1 MAALEF
7 LAVVLSSVS
16 VTKSILSC
24 RPIMN
29 SGQYEDCARHPSSD
43 QLDQKLVS
51 RVQKGDRSAFDLLVV
66 KYQNKVAS
74 IISRYVD
81 DLSEIADITQEV
93 FIKAYRGIQNFRGDS
108 AFYTWLFRITL
119 NTAKNYLLKNRKQPG
134 QTSVEDQ
141 DTQDLITESWK
152 SLDTPDRLIGRSE
165 LAEGIQNALSVMPE
179 ELSVALILRE
189 FEGLSYEEISK
200 VMECPVGTVRSR
212 IFRARELLDNTIKS
226 LTDIQ

>member
-1 MAALEF
+1 
-7 LAVVLSSVS
+7 
-16 VTKSILSC
+16 
-24 RPIMN
+24 MN
-29 SGQYEDCARHPSSD
+29 PGQYEDCARHPSSD

-81 DLSEIADITQEV
+81 DINEIADVTQEV

-119 NTAKNYLLKNRKQPG
+119 NTAKNYLLKNRKQAG
-134 QTSVEDQ
+134 QSSTDDL
-141 DTQDLITESWK
+141 DTQDLIAESWR
-152 SLDTPDRLIGRSE
+152 SLDSPERLIGRSE

-200 VMECPVGTVRSR
+200 VMDCPVGTVRSR

-226 LTDIQ
+226 LTDSQLG

>member
-1 MAALEF
+1 
-7 LAVVLSSVS
+7 
-16 VTKSILSC
+16 
-24 RPIMN
+24 MN
-29 SGQYEDCARHPSSD
+29 PGQYEDCARHPSSD

-51 RVQKGDRSAFDLLVV
+51 RVQKGDRSAFDLLIV

-74 IISRYVD
+74 IISRYIED
-81 DLSEIADITQEV
+81 INEIADVTQEV
-93 FIKAYRGIQNFRGDS
+93 FIKAYRGIPNFRGDS

-119 NTAKNYLLKNRKQPG
+119 NTAKNHVLKNRKQAG
-134 QTSVEDQ
+134 QTLTEDLA
-141 DTQDLITESWK
+141 TQELIADSWR
-152 SLDTPDRLIGRSE
+152 SLDSPERLMGRAE

-200 VMECPVGTVRSR
+200 VMDCPVGTVRSR

-226 LTDIQ
+226 LTDSL

>member
-1 MAALEF
+1 MHP
-7 LAVVLSSVS
+7 S
-16 VTKSILSC
+16 
-24 RPIMN
+24 
-29 SGQYEDCARHPSSD
+29 QYEDCARHTSSD

-51 RVQKGDRSAFDLLVV
+51 RVQKGDRSAFDLLLV

-81 DLSEIADITQEV
+81 DLSEIADITQDV

-119 NTAKNYLLKNRKQPG
+119 NTAKNYVQKKQRQLG
-134 QTSVEDQ
+134 QVSAEDL
-141 DTQDLITESWK
+141 DTQELITENWK
-152 SLDTPDRLIGRSE
+152 NLDSPERILGRSE

-200 VMECPVGTVRSR
+200 VMDCPVGTVRSR

-226 LTDIQ
+226 LTDSQF

>member
-1 MAALEF
+1 
-7 LAVVLSSVS
+7 
-16 VTKSILSC
+16 
-24 RPIMN
+24 MN
-29 SGQYEDCARHPSSD
+29 PGQYEDCARHPSSD

-51 RVQKGDRSAFDLLVV
+51 RVQKGDRSAFDLLIV

-74 IISRYVD
+74 IISRYIED
-81 DLSEIADITQEV
+81 INEIADVTQEV
-93 FIKAYRGIQNFRGDS
+93 FIKAYRGIPNFRGDS

-119 NTAKNYLLKNRKQPG
+119 NTAKNYVLKNRKQAG
-134 QTSVEDQ
+134 QTLTEDLA
-141 DTQDLITESWK
+141 TQELIADSWR
-152 SLDTPDRLIGRSE
+152 SLDSPERLIGRAE

-200 VMECPVGTVRSR
+200 VMDCPVGTVRSR

-226 LTDIQ
+226 LTDSQ

>member
-1 MAALEF
+1 MNPGPFEDRARAH
-7 LAVVLSSVS
+7 SS
-16 VTKSILSC
+16 
-24 RPIMN
+24 
-29 SGQYEDCARHPSSD
+29 E
-43 QLDQKLVS
+43 QLDQKLVA

-74 IISRYVD
+74 IVSRYVD
-81 DLSEIADITQEV
+81 DLAEIADVTQEV
-93 FIKAYRGIQNFRGDS
+93 FIKAYRGIHSFRGES

-119 NTAKNYLLKNRKQPG
+119 NTAKNYLLKTRKQAA
-134 QTSVEDQ
+134 QASTDDQ
-141 DTQDLITESWK
+141 DTRDLIAESWK
-152 SLDTPDRLIGRSE
+152 SLDTPERLIGRSE
-165 LAEGIQNALSVMPE
+165 LAEGIQNALAVMPE

>member
-1 MAALEF
+1 
-7 LAVVLSSVS
+7 
-16 VTKSILSC
+16 
-24 RPIMN
+24 MN
-29 SGQYEDCARHPSSD
+29 PGQHEDRARAPTSE
-43 QLDQKLVS
+43 QLDQKLVA

-74 IISRYVD
+74 IVSRYVD
-81 DLSEIADITQEV
+81 DLTEIADVTQEV
-93 FIKAYRGIQNFRGDS
+93 FIKAYRGIQSFRGES

-119 NTAKNYLLKNRKQPG
+119 NTAKNYLLKTRKQAV
-134 QTSVEDQ
+134 QTSADDQ
-141 DTQDLITESWK
+141 DTRELISECWK
-152 SLDTPDRLIGRSE
+152 TLDSPERLIGRSE

-189 FEGLSYEEISK
+189 FEGLSYDEISK

-226 LTDIQ
+226 LTDIH

>member
-1 MAALEF
+1 
-7 LAVVLSSVS
+7 
-16 VTKSILSC
+16 
-24 RPIMN
+24 MN
-29 SGQYEDCARHPSSD
+29 LGQYEDCARHPSSD

-51 RVQKGDRSAFDLLVV
+51 RVQKGDRSAFDLLIV

-74 IISRYVD
+74 IISRYID
-81 DLSEIADITQEV
+81 DINEIADVTQEV
-93 FIKAYRGIQNFRGDS
+93 FIKAYRGIPNFRGDS

-119 NTAKNYLLKNRKQPG
+119 NTAKNYVLKNRKQAG
-134 QTSVEDQ
+134 QTLTEDLA
-141 DTQDLITESWK
+141 TQELIADSWR
-152 SLDTPDRLIGRSE
+152 SLDSPERLMGRAE

-200 VMECPVGTVRSR
+200 VMDCPVGTVRSR

-226 LTDIQ
+226 LTDSP